1 MTRPHDGRVGG
12 AADLAVTAPAV
23 SSPPGHGTAGVPLT
37 ERILSRLPGPRLAWM
52 LCWALVPWLN
62 LAAVGVLGAADWTGT
77 GAPPTG
83 ELLNRTAV
91 SCAILL
97 SLWGAARL
105 TDNLQRV
112 GAALTE
118 VVEQDES
125 DVRALFRGMDSTVA
139 PLLLTAAGV
148 LVLPLDEALTG
159 EPRAAV
165 IQGATWVIVGI
176 PLWTAIWVYLTLQ
189 LGFNRLGRGHLTL
202 HGYRGDRSLGLRPV
216 GRLAFTGFWMLIGSV
231 GPLVLTNAS
240 DTPGVILGIAVLLVG
255 LGLFF
260 LSLRRL
266 NRQMVV
272 VKQRELDLARD
283 LYMQAYDKV
292 RNQPT
297 LEVLQGQVSLLNA
310 AEALEKRAERIQ
322 EWPFDEAT
330 FARVITIA
338 SSAAATIIARMLLD
352 PVGL

>member
-1 MTRPHDGRVGG
+1 MTSPHDGRVGG

-23 SSPPGHGTAGVPLT
+23 SSPPGGGAAGVPLT
-37 ERILSRLPGPRLAWM
+37 ERILSRLPGPRLVWM
-52 LCWALVPWLN
+52 LVWALVPWLN
-62 LAAVGVLGAADWTGT
+62 LVAVRVLGAADWAGT
-77 GAPPTG
+77 GAPPVG
-83 ELLNRTAV
+83 EVFNRTAV

-97 SLWGAARL
+97 SLWGAARI
-105 TDNLQRV
+105 TDNLRRV
-112 GAALTE
+112 GVALTE
-118 VVEQDES
+118 VVEQDEG
-125 DVRALFRGMDSTVA
+125 DVRALFRGMGSTVG

-159 EPRAAV
+159 EPRAAL

-176 PLWTAIWVYLTLQ
+176 PLWTAVWVYLTLQ

-216 GRLAFTGFWMLIGSV
+216 GRLAFTGFWMLVGSV

-240 DTPGVILGIAVLLVG
+240 DTPGVILGIAVLTVG

-266 NRQMVV
+266 NRQMVA
-272 VKQRELDLARD
+272 VKQREVDLARD
-283 LYMQAYDKV
+283 LYMQAYEKV
-292 RNQPT
+292 RDQPT
-297 LEVLQGQVSLLNA
+297 LEVLQGQVGMLNA

>member
-1 MTRPHDGRVGG
+1 
-12 AADLAVTAPAV
+12 V
-23 SSPPGHGTAGVPLT
+23 SSPPGDGTAGVPLT

-52 LCWALVPWLN
+52 LVWALVPWLN
-62 LAAVGVLGAADWTGT
+62 LVAVRVSGAAEWAGT
-77 GAPPTG
+77 GGTPVG
-83 ELLNRTAV
+83 EVLNRTAV

-97 SLWGAARL
+97 SLWGAARI
-105 TDNLQRV
+105 TDELRRV
-112 GAALTE
+112 GRALTE
-118 VVEQDES
+118 VVEQDEG
-125 DVRALFRGMDSTVA
+125 DVRAVFRGMDSTVA

-159 EPRAAV
+159 EPGAAV
-165 IQGATWVIVGI
+165 IQAVTWVVVGI
-176 PLWTAIWVYLTLQ
+176 PLWTAVWVYLTLQ
-189 LGFNRLGRGHLTL
+189 LGLNRLGRGHLTL
-202 HGYRGDRSLGLRPV
+202 QGYRGDRSLGLRPV

-231 GPLVLTNAS
+231 GPLVLTNVS
-240 DTPGVILGIAVLLVG
+240 DAAGVILGIAVLVVG
-255 LGLFF
+255 IGLFF

-272 VKQRELDLARD
+272 VKQRELDRARV

-292 RNQPT
+292 RDQPT
-297 LEVLQGQVSLLNA
+297 LEVLQGQVGLLNA

-338 SSAAATIIARMLLD
+338 SSAVATIIARLLLEQ
-352 PVGL
+352 VGL